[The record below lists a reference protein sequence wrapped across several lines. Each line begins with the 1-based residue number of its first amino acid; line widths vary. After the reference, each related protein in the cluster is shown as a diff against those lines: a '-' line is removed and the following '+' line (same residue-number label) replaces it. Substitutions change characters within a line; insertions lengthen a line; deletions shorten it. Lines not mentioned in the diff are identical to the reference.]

1 MDLILLASCTLWKM
15 KQNGGRK
22 IMPSTYA
29 HYRFG
34 KAVYRALPKSIREI
48 IRENK
53 SLYLAGLHGPDI
65 LFYYKALFPNRIN
78 KIGFDMHGRK
88 ASEFFAASLGD
99 LSEEQK
105 AYIFGFICHF
115 ALDSACHGYIDE
127 KIASSKVTHTEIEVE
142 FDRMLMIKDGYDP
155 VRHRLTG
162 HILADIENSR
172 VISSFFEGVTAKEV
186 RRALRSMKF
195 YNNLLIAPFM
205 TQRCV
210 VYFLLLA
217 TGNYKEMHGLLVNR
231 KANPK
236 CTDSNQELYRRYR
249 EAVGLAVELIENYCG
264 VLDGT
269 QEALL
274 PYYHHTFGAQ

>member
-1 MDLILLASCTLWKM
+1 
-15 KQNGGRK
+15 
-22 IMPSTYA
+22 MPSTYA
-29 HYRFG
+29 HFRFG
-34 KAVYRALPKSIREI
+34 KEVYRSLPKPVRDI

-53 SLYLAGLHGPDI
+53 SLYMTGLHGPDI
-65 LFYYKALFPNRIN
+65 LFYYKALFPNHVN
-78 KIGFDMHGRK
+78 KIGFAMHARK
-88 ASEFFAASLGD
+88 ASEFFAPSLGD

-105 AYIFGFICHF
+105 SYIFGFICHF

-127 KIASSKVTHTEIEVE
+127 KIAASKVTHTEIEVE
-142 FDRMLMIKDGYDP
+142 FDRMLMIKDGYNP

-162 HILADIENSR
+162 HILASIENSR

-186 RRALRSMKF
+186 KRALWSMKF

-205 TQRCV
+205 TQRFV

-236 CTDSNQELYRRYR
+236 CSDSNQELYRRYR
-249 EAVGLAVELIENYCG
+249 KAVSLAVELIENYCG
-264 VLDGT
+264 VLAGE
-269 QEALL
+269 QEELL
-274 PYYHHTFGAQ
+274 PYFERTFGAQ